1 MSNAYRLTIDFTT
14 DRKIATEEIENLL
27 NQVIAQ
33 VEEPVDEES
42 ADTDYSTQIQ
52 ETELV
57 EII

>member
-42 ADTDYSTQIQ
+42 ADADYSTQIQ

>member
-42 ADTDYSTQIQ
+42 ADADYNTQIQ
-52 ETELV
+52 ESELV